1 MDQQVAQP
9 LTAPVTGRAPSE
21 REPQW
26 RSTHLRASAVDLTLV
41 LCATAAVFLAG
52 TQLELHE
59 MFARWVSSYERWQL
73 DELPATLLA
82 LAAGLGW
89 FALRRWREGRREIER
104 RLVVER
110 DIRQLLAR
118 NRELSQRLIAAQETE
133 RQALARE
140 LHDELGQRCNAIQ
153 VEAACTLRLLRQDDR
168 GLGGVLASTG
178 RIVAAT
184 EELYRLVHDMLR
196 RLRPALLDS
205 LGLVAAIQ
213 ELCESW
219 ELRSGVACRFV
230 PCDVPE
236 PLTESVN
243 IAIFRAVQEGLSNV
257 LRHSGAT
264 RVDIGLRR
272 QPGGSGAGRLALT
285 IVDNGRGFD
294 ATAWR
299 EGLGLVGMRERVAA
313 LGGDLVI
320 RGAPGRGACLEIVV
334 PLR

>member
-1 MDQQVAQP
+1 MDPQVAHP
-9 LTAPVTGRAPSE
+9 PTAPVAGRHPGE

-26 RSTHLRASAVDLTLV
+26 QTTHLRASVVDLTLV
-41 LCATAAVFLAG
+41 LCTTAAVFVAG

-59 MFARWVSSYERWQL
+59 TFARWVSSYERWQL
-73 DELPATLLA
+73 DELPATLLT
-82 LAAGLGW
+82 LAAGLFW
-89 FALRRWREGRREIER
+89 FALRRWREGQREIER

-110 DIRQLLAR
+110 NVRQLLAR
-118 NRELSQRLIAAQETE
+118 NRELSQWLIAAQEAE
-133 RQALARE
+133 RQTLARE

-153 VEAACTLRLLRQDDR
+153 VEAACTLRLLGQD
-168 GLGGVLASTG
+168 GQALGGALAGTR

-213 ELCESW
+213 ELCERW
-219 ELRSGVACRFV
+219 ESRSGVACRFV

-243 IAIFRAVQEGLSNV
+243 IAIFRAVQEALSNV

-264 RVDIGLRR
+264 RVDIGLCR
-272 QPGGSGAGRLALT
+272 QPGGSAAGRLVLM

-313 LGGDLVI
+313 LGGDLAI
-320 RGAPGRGACLEIVV
+320 RSAPGRGACLEIVV